1 MAVFFSLSSFFVE
14 HKRAHSIHEK
24 KASEIRKHMQRA
36 MRGTV
41 RSEFQLSAMALFYFI
56 WKLRVHRSWNIAQR
70 KFQAL
75 KFFYSFLSSFCSMVF
90 FLFIS
95 QRNSEWHSILIRLK
109 RIANPSCLK
118 AIAKKNSTIQFH
130 LISVLSFRKWLLCA
144 RETNKMTAA
153 HTNTHTEKKYH
164 EPLKVW
170 NWLENLITNN

>member
-1 MAVFFSLSSFFVE
+1 MQWEERFEANFNYQRWLSSILFESFAYIDRETLPSANFKHWNFF
-14 HKRAHSIHEK
+14 
-24 KASEIRKHMQRA
+24 
-36 MRGTV
+36 TV
-41 RSEFQLSAMALFYFI
+41 SFEFLFWF
-56 WKLRVHRSWNIAQR
+56 
-70 KFQAL
+70 
-75 KFFYSFLSSFCSMVF
+75 F

-153 HTNTHTEKKYH
+153 HTSTHAEKKIPWTIKSMELAGKSNH
-164 EPLKVW
+164 K
-170 NWLENLITNN
+170 